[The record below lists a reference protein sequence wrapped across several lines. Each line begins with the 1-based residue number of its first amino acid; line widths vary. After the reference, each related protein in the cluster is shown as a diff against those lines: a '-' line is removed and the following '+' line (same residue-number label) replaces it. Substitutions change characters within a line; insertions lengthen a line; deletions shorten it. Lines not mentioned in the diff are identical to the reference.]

1 MGASTT
7 LHPVIGSESFQR
19 LRFRLHGVA
28 GYACHGIATFV
39 VGFRN
44 PLHAVAGC
52 ARFILEQC
60 SPDDDIYDDV
70 CVILS
75 GTTQM
80 SNLITSIVEWTNVNS
95 EKAELCSEALD
106 VMPFL
111 SDAVR
116 RKDGLRILG
125 PRIFKFCIPGYRW
138 PPFNTAVNLLL
149 RSFLT
154 LKMLRLFSC
163 T

>member
-80 SNLITSIVEWTNVNS
+80 SNLITSLVEWTNVNS

-106 VMPFL
+106 VM
-111 SDAVR
+111 
-116 RKDGLRILG
+116 